1 MPGQG
6 DMLMY
11 EIGFVFLLFLLY
23 SVIGWACETVWCS
36 VGSRKFVNR
45 GFLNGPLC
53 PIYGFGALAVLYL
66 LRPFTENLFTV
77 FLAGIVMTSF
87 LEYVTGYLLERLF
100 HLKLWDY
107 SNRFCNINGRVCLR
121 NSLLFGMMSVLL
133 VWFIHPFLEGML
145 LKIPRTLLLFLV
157 LALFTVFV
165 IDIVVTVYTVL
176 KLNGKLEAI
185 HRALNELSEKTEAY
199 RKQMELS
206 IGEKMEQRQQS
217 REEKE
222 GLHRDCLLYTSRCV

>member
-1 MPGQG
+1 MVVFTAKGISNCGLEFIRAICAFSLTRFNKLRYSVFDCVGGPIRKNTNRFIAA
-6 DMLMY
+6 DSVSYTHLMLMY

-145 LKIPRTLLLFLV
+145 LKIPRTLLLFLS
-157 LALFTVFV
+157 L
-165 IDIVVTVYTVL
+165 
-176 KLNGKLEAI
+176 I
-185 HRALNELSEKTEAY
+185 H
-199 RKQMELS
+199 
-206 IGEKMEQRQQS
+206 I
-217 REEKE
+217 
-222 GLHRDCLLYTSRCV
+222 